1 MDRLDGCFKRAQS
14 YVRIRYS
21 QFGRVVK
28 AWDLKSH
35 GVTRAGSNPAADVLL
50 VFWLK
55 FHRDWKVFMIG
66 LISLLIRSIRFF
78 CRELNFV
85 LKLYDTLK

>member
-1 MDRLDGCFKRAQS
+1 MINSENCLQS
-14 YVRIRYS
+14 KASRTALTMYFGLIVLFMSAPRVTRSRNS

-50 VFWLK
+50 QLAAFY
-55 FHRDWKVFMIG
+55 FNFQQ
-66 LISLLIRSIRFF
+66 LLAH
-78 CRELNFV
+78 V
-85 LKLYDTLK
+85 

>member
-1 MDRLDGCFKRAQS
+1 MGCFKRAQS

-35 GVTRAGSNPAADVLL
+35 GVTRAGSNPAADAFLL

-55 FHRDWKVFMIG
+55 FHRDWKVIMIG
-66 LISLLIRSIRFF
+66 LISLLIRSMRF
-78 CRELNFV
+78 LP
-85 LKLYDTLK
+85 